1 MGLTI
6 HYSLKARGSDAAA
19 RKLIQALHQTAQD
32 LPFKEL
38 GQIVDLSGDQCDFK
52 KRHKEDP
59 LRGLLIQ
66 PQQLAPLPSQGR
78 LHSTHAVAH

>member
-6 HYSLKARGSDAAA
+6 HYSLKARGSDAKA

-38 GQIVDLSGDQCDFK
+38 GQIVELSGDHCNSTQRD
-52 KRHKEDP
+52 REDP
-59 LRGLLIQ
+59 LRWLLI
-66 PQQLAPLPSQGR
+66 
-78 LHSTHAVAH
+78 